1 MKRDELWLEKI
12 KKQLD
17 GYSEPMPQDGW
28 EKLQQALSEVPQATP
43 SVHKQKIIPM
53 RKWSVVAAAAAV
65 LVGVSLISLWLVQSQ
80 WVDNVRQESIS
91 LQANTPQSVQ
101 LRPEEAKQQMIDD
114 IDVVR
119 VEENLQDNVR
129 GRQIAQIIPNVPETI
144 EEDIDE
150 EQATQKEDIEETVEP
165 ERKVEQPVRQQKR
178 KSLYSAQ
185 EQYERV
191 NSLKKQK
198 SWSVGLS
205 VNSTSGATNLG
216 NEGGV
221 NIIQQSPDGYIGE
234 NISFSNT
241 STGLV
246 SIPEGQELVFKDGI
260 PYLRTHADKITSI
273 EHKQPIS
280 LGFSLRKDL
289 AKGFSLETG
298 LTYTYLASDVV
309 LGNNAVET
317 EQKLHYLGIPLRV
330 NWNFLDLK
338 SFTLYVSAGGMV
350 EKCIYGKLGSENQ
363 TVKPLQLSA
372 MGAIGAQ
379 YNVSKKVGI
388 YFEPGL
394 SYYFDDGSTVQT
406 IRKERPCTFTLQA
419 GIRLTY

>member
-1 MKRDELWLEKI
+1 M
-12 KKQLD
+12 
-17 GYSEPMPQDGW
+17 
-28 EKLQQALSEVPQATP
+28 
-43 SVHKQKIIPM
+43 
-53 RKWSVVAAAAAV
+53 
-65 LVGVSLISLWLVQSQ
+65 
-80 WVDNVRQESIS
+80 
-91 LQANTPQSVQ
+91 
-101 LRPEEAKQQMIDD
+101 
-114 IDVVR
+114 
-119 VEENLQDNVR
+119 
-129 GRQIAQIIPNVPETI
+129 
-144 EEDIDE
+144 
-150 EQATQKEDIEETVEP
+150 
-165 ERKVEQPVRQQKR
+165 EQPVRKQKR
-178 KSLYSAQ
+178 NSLYSAH

-191 NSLKKQK
+191 NSLKKHK

-205 VNSTSGATNLG
+205 INSTGRATNLG

-221 NIIQQSPDGYIGE
+221 NIIQQSPNGYIGE

-246 SIPEGQELVFKDGI
+246 SIPEGQELVFKDGM
-260 PYLRTHADKITSI
+260 PYLRTRDDQITSI

-309 LGNNAVET
+309 LGNDAVEK

-350 EKCIYGKLGSENQ
+350 EKCIYGKLGNEKQ

-372 MGAIGAQ
+372 MGAVGAQ

-419 GIRLTY
+419 GVRLTY